1 MKTLFLSLGLVAG
14 LFGLSGT
21 ARADHGYY
29 GGHRGGYPGGYQGG
43 YRGGNY
49 GGHHG
54 YSGYRGNYPGYY
66 GRTYAVPYN
75 PYGYYAPY
83 GYAYPY
89 RYQPGVSFGVYR
101 PGVAVQFGIYP

>member
-1 MKTLFLSLGLVAG
+1 MKRLFLSLGLAAG
-14 LFGLSGT
+14 LFGVSGT
-21 ARADHGYY
+21 AQADHGRP
-29 GGHRGGYPGGYQGG
+29 GGYRGYPGGYHGG
-43 YRGGNY
+43 HY

-66 GRTYAVPYN
+66 GRPYAVPYN

-83 GYAYPY
+83 GYAYP
-89 RYQPGVSFGVYR
+89 YQPGVSFGVYR